1 MGMVQNINISDRLT
15 DCIANDWMDLIE
27 HLDGITLALMDVPEA
42 GQTMR
47 NAMIEWCAEVDTRTE
62 TLARADDPNGNAN
75 DNDSHSHGGVQG
87 GLIRSEASAPLQ
99 NTASF
104 LRGNP
109 EDKFGCES

>member
-1 MGMVQNINISDRLT
+1 MGMLQNINISDRLT
-15 DCIANDWMDLIE
+15 DCLDNDWLDLVD

-47 NAMIEWCAEVDTRTE
+47 AALIDWCAEVDTRTE
-62 TLARADDPNGNAN
+62 TLTRPDPNANAN
-75 DNDSHSHGGVQG
+75 DNDSHSHGGVWG

-104 LRGNP
+104 LKGCD
-109 EDKFGCES
+109 DKFGCES

>member
-15 DCIANDWMDLIE
+15 DCLDNDWLDLVD
-27 HLDGITLALMDVPEA
+27 HLDGITLALMDIPEA

-47 NAMIEWCAEVDTRTE
+47 TALIDWCAEVDTRTE
-62 TLARADDPNGNAN
+62 TLTRADDLNDNAN
-75 DNDSHSHGGVQG
+75 DNDSHSYRGVQG

-104 LRGNP
+104 LKGCD
-109 EDKFGCES
+109 DKFGCES

>member
-1 MGMVQNINISDRLT
+1 MGMLQNINISDRLT
-15 DCIANDWMDLIE
+15 DCIDNDWLDLID
-27 HLDGITLALMDVPEA
+27 HLDGITQALMDIPGA

-62 TLARADDPNGNAN
+62 TLARADP
-75 DNDSHSHGGVQG
+75 HPHGGVQG

-104 LRGNP
+104 LKGCD
-109 EDKFGCES
+109 DKFGCES